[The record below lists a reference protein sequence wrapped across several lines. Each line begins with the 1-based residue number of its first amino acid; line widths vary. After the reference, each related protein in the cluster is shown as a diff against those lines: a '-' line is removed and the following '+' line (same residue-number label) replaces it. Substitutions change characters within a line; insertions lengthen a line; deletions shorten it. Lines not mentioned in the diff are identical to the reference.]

1 MNRRKSKLIHKFSKL
16 GIIQDSRPQAT
27 TNNPEH
33 IVKKMYKSKN
43 SSERIK
49 FSKYMLNQIMSFGDV
64 NVDKI

>member
-49 FSKYMLNQIMSFGDV
+49 FSKYMLN
-64 NVDKI
+64 